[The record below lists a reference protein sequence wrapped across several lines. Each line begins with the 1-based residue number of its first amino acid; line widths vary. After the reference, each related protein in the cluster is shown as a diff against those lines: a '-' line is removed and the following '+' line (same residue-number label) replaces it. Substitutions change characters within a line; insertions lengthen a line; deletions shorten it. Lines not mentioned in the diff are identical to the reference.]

1 MCPAP
6 SRGRVTRET
15 LIRLPRRYAC
25 LRVAWAPRPS
35 SGASSTPCVG
45 RARKRPP
52 RAFLSRSFQ
61 YSLLFLC
68 LPDVVTKYS
77 NFVSFPLY
85 LNGRRMNTLQV
96 RPAAC
101 GLGGHEAELLP
112 VGPARQ
118 MGLGVAVRAPG
129 WGVGVGRVVRPVGT
143 PGSHLH
149 RPHPALLAVFS
160 HCPQHHQFWNR
171 SPRPSPKKRPPPS
184 AAPSL
189 SPQ

>member
-1 MCPAP
+1 M
-6 SRGRVTRET
+6 
-15 LIRLPRRYAC
+15 
-25 LRVAWAPRPS
+25 
-35 SGASSTPCVG
+35 
-45 RARKRPP
+45 KPP
-52 RAFLSRSFQ
+52 RAFVSRSFQ

-101 GLGGHEAELLP
+101 GLGGHETELLP

-118 MGLGVAVRAPG
+118 RGLGVAVRAPG
-129 WGVGVGRVVRPVGT
+129 WGVGAGRVVRSVGT

-149 RPHPALLAVFS
+149 GPHPALLAVFS
-160 HCPQHHQFWNR
+160 HSALSTVSSGTGHPGPPQKETPHRQQ
-171 SPRPSPKKRPPPS
+171 PLP
-184 AAPSL
+184 
-189 SPQ
+189 